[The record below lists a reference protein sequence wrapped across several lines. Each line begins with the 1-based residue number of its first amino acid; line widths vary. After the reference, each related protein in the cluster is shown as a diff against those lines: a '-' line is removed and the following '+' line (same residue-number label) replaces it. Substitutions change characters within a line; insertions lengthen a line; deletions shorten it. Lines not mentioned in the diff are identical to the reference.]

1 MQMQMNQQPTSQS
14 NTPQPIPT
22 SDSQGMVTKCV
33 RFFKTLIQ
41 LSQQPEQQQPS
52 QNPQQ
57 TAHLVKELVSVCCT
71 IIKFSTKVVT
81 HCVPDKLTLFPFISV
96 FYSDPR
102 IRTNACRGVHYKIA
116 KCLKIASSASSP
128 SIPP

>member
-1 MQMQMNQQPTSQS
+1 MSQQQTSQS
-14 NTPQPIPT
+14 NTPQPLPT

-57 TAHLVKELVSVCCT
+57 TAHLVKELVSVGVFF
-71 IIKFSTKVVT
+71 IA
-81 HCVPDKLTLFPFISV
+81 FIS
-96 FYSDPR
+96 
-102 IRTNACRGVHYKIA
+102 
-116 KCLKIASSASSP
+116 SSWMLSFA
-128 SIPP
+128 